1 MLASGHV
8 CGGLCRS
15 GWPVGI
21 SVEDF
26 LGHVGQ
32 WACLWR
38 LSRSCWLV
46 GVSVEDC
53 VGQADQRACL

>member
-1 MLASGHV
+1 MLTSGRV

-15 GWPVGI
+15 DWPVGV

-32 WACLWR
+32 WVCLCR
-38 LSRSCWLV
+38 LSRSCWPV
-46 GVSVEDC
+46 GMSVEDC
-53 VGQADQRACL
+53 VGQAGQWACL